1 MENHGGNHG
10 LGRWQHPDCTA
21 ETQSGAGGVRTSPYL
36 SVGGVKMAPDFSLQR
51 VLATEERSGHYLRAA
66 HMDQSILGLGP

>member
-1 MENHGGNHG
+1 MAEITASAGGNTG
-10 LGRWQHPDCTA
+10 AALRNSNGCRW
-21 ETQSGAGGVRTSPYL
+21 VRASPHF

-51 VLATEERSGHYLRAA
+51 VLETEERSGHYLRAA